1 MATLFNKVIEYIDTL
16 PKKSTDKVKAVK
28 IKDFI
33 LNLDCADNTKSSLI
47 TKAKHHISNNNIF
60 SNNENL
66 NILNDKDLYD
76 KIIKSK
82 QQRRKDDYKVI
93 DVDMN
98 VINKILNLKC
108 DKYIDYNGDYQPKIY
123 SLYCYLLF
131 TSGLRTN
138 EIWDNNFTIINSNI
152 IKPKRLS
159 KSKIDTIEPTDAV
172 INLLIPSTEW
182 INYFNILQQLIKQKD
197 IKYGST
203 IFTGIKKTLE
213 KIHPDLSGHSLRKL
227 YVAYHKQIKKTDPDK
242 LPSVSTAR
250 LLNHR
255 GENASTYYTG
265 AVNITGDLADIIDNT
280 DYSKYTI
287 AKLKAVLTSKN
298 ISFKSNMKK
307 AELIKLITSC

>member
-1 MATLFNKVIEYIDTL
+1 MATLFNKVIEYIGTL

-47 TKAKHHISNNNIF
+47 TKIKHHITNNNIF

-66 NILNDKDLYD
+66 NILNAPELYD
-76 KIIKSK
+76 KIIKENY
-82 QQRRKDDYKVI
+82 QNRKERKVV

-98 VINKILNLKC
+98 VITKILNLKC
-108 DKYIDYNGDYQPKIY
+108 DKIMNNKGEYEIKLY

-138 EIWDNNFTIINSNI
+138 EIWDNNFTIINSNT

-159 KSKIDTIEPTDAV
+159 KIIADTTPTDAV